1 MAKPSFIV
9 NFIFTL
15 VLNVLVKPI
24 WVLLIDRQVQL
35 QAGHEQYGQ
44 YAALMSMALM
54 FNILLDIGLTNY
66 NQREMAAHP
75 ERIRADWP
83 NMLMAKILL
92 SGVYALFIMSLAYLF
107 GYNQQ
112 ALLWLTWVVLIQAMN
127 SMLLFLRSCIAAQHD
142 FLMDGFLSVL
152 DKGLVIVLA
161 LFFGYTYSMQSG
173 SLIPLFLYAQA
184 AAYGL
189 AVLVALV
196 WIIARYGPFDW
207 FPTGAHSIRRIIQA
221 SLPYALLILAMAVYM
236 RIDSVLLERLQG
248 GKQAG
253 WYAAAYR
260 LLDMANMLGYLMAG
274 ILLPMLSRLM
284 QENKSFQVILFQSAN
299 ILMAL
304 SLSVLAF
311 AWVYADAL
319 MAWLYPAD
327 AGALGTLFR
336 ITFSMFPAFGLM
348 YLFASVLTAHGNILL
363 LLKLAAIGAIIAL
376 VLQWIFISQWQAQ
389 GAAWASLIIEWGM
402 AMAYIYFAR
411 AKSNLQFPVYWGYKL
426 LALLV
431 GMGILN
437 AVFLRLGVVWTFAAG
452 LNIPAFFLIVYAI
465 KLWQRDTL
473 VAYLQAFRS
482 GRMGD

>member
-9 NFIFTL
+9 NFMFTL

-54 FNILLDIGLTNY
+54 LNILLDIGLTNY

-75 ERIRADWP
+75 ERIRTDLP
-83 NMLMAKILL
+83 NMLLAKILL
-92 SGVYALFIMSLAYLF
+92 SGVYTFFLLGLAYQLE
-107 GYNQQ
+107 YTEQ
-112 ALLWLTWVVLIQAMN
+112 ALHWLTWVVLIQALN
-127 SMLLFLRSCIAAQHD
+127 SMLLFLRSCIAAHHD

-161 LFFGYTYSMQSG
+161 LFFGYMPSIQSDE
-173 SLIPLFLYAQA
+173 LIPLFLYAQA

-196 WIIARYGPFDW
+196 WIAVRYGPFQL
-207 FPTGAHSIRRIIQA
+207 THQGAQGIRRIIQA

-248 GKQAG
+248 GEQAG

-304 SLSVLAF
+304 SLSVLGF
-311 AWVYADAL
+311 AWIYADAL

-327 AGALGTLFR
+327 AVSLGALFR
-336 ITFSMFPAFGLM
+336 ITFAMFPAFSLM
-348 YLFASVLTAHGNILL
+348 YLFASVLTARGDIQL
-363 LLKLAAIGAIIAL
+363 LLKLAGIGALAAF
-376 VLQWIFISQWQAQ
+376 VLQWIFISQWQAT
-389 GAAWASLIIEWGM
+389 GAAWASLLIEWGM
-402 AMAYIYFAR
+402 ALAYIYFAH
-411 AKSNLQFPVYWGYKL
+411 AKSNLQFPTYWVYKL

-431 GMGILN
+431 GVGILN
-437 AVFLRLGVVWTFAAG
+437 AVFLRLGLAWTLAAG
-452 LNIPAFFLIVYAI
+452 LNIPAFFMMVYAI
-465 KLWQRDTL
+465 KLWQKDTL
-473 VAYLQAFRS
+473 LAYLQAFRS